1 MASLLNSVGSEDMQV
16 VLRYFGAKIDLK
28 KVINEGGSTLLHV
41 AASAG
46 RTSLVRL
53 LIDFG
58 ADVRQQ
64 DSFGMTALHAACC
77 GGFSDTILELLH
89 NQDKQLVNMR
99 DKFGR
104 TALHIMLRLPNVD
117 AEPFGVFQA
126 LGASWPRSAA
136 PQCLLSKDTCPRTI
150 HRQTTKVSDIF
161 VRTDGGE
168 WFSSEV
174 DRLDDDC
181 HIDRRNTSLSEEEF
195 VRDYLSIKKPVILSG
210 FLMNWPAVENWR
222 RSRFTERYGHLQVE
236 VNSIPYS
243 SLYGIVNDT
252 QVLSL
257 RKFLSMF
264 DSFEAGSETNK
275 LPPYLF
281 DANLLTKYPKL
292 AADVDIPGF
301 FQNIP
306 LRMRQ
311 FILGPRDSGAP
322 PHFHGSAYNALVYG
336 QKKWFIWKPE
346 DSFFSFQH
354 IKKWLSEP
362 YSLPQISTSIQCVQH
377 SGDIIFIPEN
387 WGHAVINKQPSI
399 AVAAELH

>member
-1 MASLLNSVGSEDMQV
+1 
-16 VLRYFGAKIDLK
+16 
-28 KVINEGGSTLLHV
+28 
-41 AASAG
+41 
-46 RTSLVRL
+46 
-53 LIDFG
+53 
-58 ADVRQQ
+58 
-64 DSFGMTALHAACC
+64 
-77 GGFSDTILELLH
+77 
-89 NQDKQLVNMR
+89 
-99 DKFGR
+99 
-104 TALHIMLRLPNVD
+104 
-117 AEPFGVFQA
+117 
-126 LGASWPRSAA
+126 
-136 PQCLLSKDTCPRTI
+136 
-150 HRQTTKVSDIF
+150 
-161 VRTDGGE
+161 
-168 WFSSEV
+168 
-174 DRLDDDC
+174 
-181 HIDRRNTSLSEEEF
+181 
-195 VRDYLSIKKPVILSG
+195 
-210 FLMNWPAVENWR
+210 
-222 RSRFTERYGHLQVE
+222 
-236 VNSIPYS
+236 
-243 SLYGIVNDT
+243 
-252 QVLSL
+252 
-257 RKFLSMF
+257 
-264 DSFEAGSETNK
+264 
-275 LPPYLF
+275 LF